1 MWCPGDFS
9 AQFPKPLRVRV
20 KECIW
25 RGIGHGAIIIILSC
39 LLGYRL
45 IDTTKE
51 TVKGNNYYCISILHN
66 RCNTISPSIE
76 NIVTTMKSL
85 SDSIPIRLNDKMAYL
100 FKKRCYGVNS
110 SHLTS
115 EFSNFSSLT
124 CRWVV
129 KLTHTWFALPHM
141 VYGSRSAEWQI
152 PLAKLFLANWR
163 WLGSCNR
170 SWGECTRCRDGRSTS
185 WCRCPRAV
193 GPTPAWTWRRRAW
206 GWREWGF
213 YVTQAYSKEASLGQ
227 VNSNFKST

>member
-1 MWCPGDFS
+1 
-9 AQFPKPLRVRV
+9 
-20 KECIW
+20 
-25 RGIGHGAIIIILSC
+25 
-39 LLGYRL
+39 
-45 IDTTKE
+45 
-51 TVKGNNYYCISILHN
+51 
-66 RCNTISPSIE
+66 
-76 NIVTTMKSL
+76 MKSL

-152 PLAKLFLANWR
+152 PLAKIGGD
-163 WLGSCNR
+163 LGVATAAEGSVHGAGMDGVR
-170 SWGECTRCRDGRSTS
+170 RDAAALEPSAQLPHDGGELG
-185 WCRCPRAV
+185 
-193 GPTPAWTWRRRAW
+193 

-213 YVTQAYSKEASLGQ
+213 YVTEAYSKEASLGQ